1 MKKRITAL
9 TLAFITLFSFPAF
22 GHSGRTDGSGGHK
35 DNKNKSGLGS
45 YHYHCGGNPAH
56 LHSGGVC
63 PYSSSAK
70 KQSTTTTTKS
80 TTTTSSSTAKQV
92 TVDNSLKAQV
102 PNFAVLINGVDINT
116 SSAEYPPLLFN
127 DITYI
132 PFTADIIN
140 YLNLEYI
147 WNKPTNLIIN
157 RSADAAKSNSF
168 ALQFQNGKST
178 KGMKCTI
185 TKVDKG
191 IVINDVSVNSQ
202 YPVINYNNINYL
214 PLTYEVITNLGFT
227 NKWDP
232 AIGFELNLK

>member
-56 LHSGGVC
+56 LHINGVC

-70 KQSTTTTTKS
+70 TTTTKS
-80 TTTTSSSTAKQV
+80 TTNTTSAKQV
-92 TVDNSLKAQV
+92 IDNSLKAQV
-102 PNFAVLINGVDINT
+102 PNFSVFISGVDINT
-116 SSAEYPPLLFN
+116 SSAEYPPLLFS
-127 DITYI
+127 DVTYI
-132 PFTADIIN
+132 PFTSDIID

-147 WNKPTNLIIN
+147 WNNPTNLIIN

-178 KGMKCTI
+178 EGMNCII
-185 TKVDKG
+185 TKVDKS
-191 IVINDVSVNSQ
+191 IVINDVNINSK

-214 PLTYEVITNLGFT
+214 PLTYEVITNLGLS

-232 AIGFELNLK
+232 AIGFELNINQ